1 MISSVLPTLA
11 IPPLATLS
19 KLECLCVCVCV
30 CSVVLNSLRPH
41 SPGFSGHGIFP
52 SKNTG
57 VGCRFFL

>member
-30 CSVVLNSLRPH
+30 LSRVEFFATPLTRLLWSWD
-41 SPGFSGHGIFP
+41 FP